1 MGFYFIVGII
11 IFQFYNQLLVSSL
24 YFMTCKHIEIPK
36 CPHKNL
42 TIIIIIIIIIIITII
57 DNCIPLPLP
66 TLDLFLTVR
75 FNLG

>member
-1 MGFYFIVGII
+1 
-11 IFQFYNQLLVSSL
+11 
-24 YFMTCKHIEIPK
+24 MTCKYIEIPI

-42 TIIIIIIIIIIITII
+42 TIIIIIIIIII